1 MNKKSILLVFLT
13 GILIFNGCA
22 AMKENVSEGY
32 SDHIKDDSLS
42 LEKEVREK
50 YDNLV
55 KYLIER
61 NISITA
67 MESCTAGQIAS
78 LLTDTSGSSAIIK
91 GAFVTYSNEAKIRM
105 GVSERIINEYGVYS
119 KETAAEMARVC
130 RAFYDAD
137 IGIGVTGTFGN
148 VDPNNKD
155 STPGEVF
162 FAISMRDGT
171 ESFYC
176 EVPEQPSR
184 LYYKLYMANVIA
196 DELNKKVC

>member
-1 MNKKSILLVFLT
+1 
-13 GILIFNGCA
+13 
-22 AMKENVSEGY
+22 MKENVTKGY
-32 SDHIKDDSLS
+32 SDNTRDDALA

-55 KYLIER
+55 KYLIEK

-67 MESCTAGQIAS
+67 MESCTAGQISS

-91 GAFVTYSNEAKIRM
+91 GAFITYSNEAKIRL
-105 GVSERIINEYGVYS
+105 GVSEKIINEYGVYS
-119 KETAAEMARVC
+119 KETAAEMAKAC
-130 RAFYDAD
+130 REFYDAD
-137 IGIGVTGTFGN
+137 LGIGVTGTFGN

-162 FAISMRDGT
+162 FALSTREGT

-196 DELNKKVC
+196 DEINKKVR

>member
-1 MNKKSILLVFLT
+1 MNKKTILLVFLT

-55 KYLIER
+55 KYLIEN

-91 GAFVTYSNEAKIRM
+91 GAFVTYSNEAKIRQ
-105 GVSERIINEYGVYS
+105 GVSENIINEYGVYS

-162 FAISMRDGT
+162 FAISTREGT

-196 DELNKKVC
+196 DEINKKVR

>member
-1 MNKKSILLVFLT
+1 MNKKTILLVFLT

-22 AMKENVSEGY
+22 AMKENVSKGY

-50 YDNLV
+50 YDHLV
-55 KYLIER
+55 KYLIKSG
-61 NISITA
+61 ISVTT

-196 DELNKKVC
+196 DELNKKVR

>member
-1 MNKKSILLVFLT
+1 MNKKTILLVFLT

-91 GAFVTYSNEAKIRM
+91 GAFVSYSNEAKIRL

-196 DELNKKVC
+196 DELNKKVR

>member
-1 MNKKSILLVFLT
+1 MNKKTILLVFLT

-196 DELNKKVC
+196 DELNKKLR

>member
-1 MNKKSILLVFLT
+1 MNKKTILFVFLT

-22 AMKENVSEGY
+22 AKKENILNGY
-32 SDHIKDDSLS
+32 SDNTRDDALS

-55 KYLIER
+55 KYLIEK

-196 DELNKKVC
+196 DELNKKVR

>member
-1 MNKKSILLVFLT
+1 
-13 GILIFNGCA
+13 
-22 AMKENVSEGY
+22 MKENVSKGY

-196 DELNKKVC
+196 DELNKKVR